1 MKKTQTFIAAI
12 VAAGLIGTGIV
23 GAQTAADS
31 KTGTQTGGSEK
42 TKLSHSDKKFIEEAS
57 EGGMAEVAMGQLG
70 QEKAQ
75 SPEVKQFAQ
84 KIVTDHQQANQQ
96 LMQIAQQKG
105 VELEKEVSKKDQR
118 AMEHLRGLSGAEFD
132 KKYVEHMVKDHQ
144 KDIKAFEKEA
154 NKGEDSDVKSFAQQT
169 LPTLREHLQTAESLA
184 QTTGANVSEPAG
196 APKKH
201 EEKYQEKQD
210 KDQPK

>member
-1 MKKTQTFIAAI
+1 MKKTKTFIAAI

-23 GAQTAADS
+23 GAENATDS
-31 KTGTQTGGSEK
+31 ATGTKTGSSEK

-57 EGGMAEVAMGQLG
+57 QGGMAEVAMGQLG
-70 QEKAQ
+70 AEKAQ
-75 SPEVKQFAQ
+75 SPELKQFAQ

-132 KKYVEHMVKDHQ
+132 KMYVEHMVKDHQ

-154 NKGEDSDVKSFAQQT
+154 NKGEDSDIKSFAQQT
-169 LPTLREHLQTAESLA
+169 LPKLREHLQTAETLA
-184 QTTGANVSEPAG
+184 KSTGANVSEPAG
-196 APKKH
+196 AEKKQ
-201 EEKYQEKQD
+201 QEK
-210 KDQPK
+210 DQQK